1 MSSKAAGMDESLLG
15 TLVFDLIT
23 TAWPLSRARGGVMC
37 LATSP
42 ERAWNLCMLL
52 RKLLSALPALV
63 VALAFGAPAVLPQAA
78 RAEPVQTGHIE
89 VELVAQEA
97 GAAPGAT
104 VYVALRQKI
113 QPGWHTYW
121 RNPGDAGDSTK
132 IVWTLPPGWTAGD
145 IVWPTPEK
153 SRVGPLL
160 DFAYT
165 GEVLLPVPISVPAN
179 AQVGSIVT
187 LKAAAAFLVCEQVCV
202 PEDAVVTLTLPVVAG
217 TPATDPKWGA
227 KVAETLAKAP
237 KPAGLKAVFHLEGG
251 VLKLA
256 VTGAPLKGADVAGA
270 FFYPYSGK
278 VIEHPPEQKID
289 CGPEGL
295 TLSLTPGYDF
305 TQGTP
310 PTELAGVLAL
320 NGAAY
325 EITATP
331 GAIPAEAGGLGAP
344 PAAPAKAAGSSDGVS
359 LGLPLAVAFAFLGG
373 LILNLMPCVF
383 PILSMKAASLTAHAH
398 DAGKTRAQGLAF
410 LAGVVVTFLVL
421 AGLLIAVRAGGAAVG
436 WGFQLQSPAVVAA
449 LALLMLLVALNMSG
463 VFEVGASVQG
473 VASGA
478 GGTGVAGA
486 FLTGALAVV
495 VAAPCTAPFMAG
507 ALGYALTQP
516 PLLSLAVFLALAL
529 GFAAPFVLLAFV
541 PALLSRLPRPGPWMD
556 VLKKGLAFPMYA
568 TAAWLAWVFSQ
579 QTGSIPL
586 AALLAASVLVAF
598 AGWLYGL
605 GQARSIAGKNG
616 VAAFVIAGL
625 SVLAAIALV
634 VAGVRA
640 MPSASASTAPA
651 AALSS
656 GPGLPAETWSPEKVA
671 ALQAQGKVVMVDFTA
686 DWCVTCKVNE
696 GTALKGQRVIDAFK
710 ASNAVYLKADWTKRD
725 AVIAAALAEHGRAG
739 VPLYLVY
746 PKGSGAP
753 VVLPQLL
760 TEGLVVEAVEKAAK
774 G

>member
-1 MSSKAAGMDESLLG
+1 LPIFVLG
-15 TLVFDLIT
+15 
-23 TAWPLSRARGGVMC
+23 
-37 LATSP
+37 
-42 ERAWNLCMLL
+42 RAWNPFMPL
-52 RKLLSALPALV
+52 RKLFAVLPALV
-63 VALAFGAPAVLPQAA
+63 IALCLGMAGAPAK
-78 RAEPVQTGHIE
+78 AEPVQTGHID
-89 VELVAQEA
+89 VELVAQET
-97 GAAPGAT
+97 GVAPGST
-104 VYVALRQKI
+104 IYVALRQKI
-113 QPGWHTYW
+113 LPGWHTYW
-121 RNPGDAGDSTK
+121 RNPGDAGDATR

-165 GEVLLPVPISVPAN
+165 GEVLLPVPISVPAD
-179 AQVGSIVT
+179 AQVGSVVT

-217 TPATDPKWGA
+217 MPQTDPKWGA
-227 KVAETLAKAP
+227 RIAETLAKAP
-237 KPAGLKAVFHLEGG
+237 KPAGLKAVFDLQGG

-256 VTGAPLKGADVAGA
+256 VTGAPLKGADVSGA

-278 VIEHPPEQKID
+278 VIEHPPEQAIER
-289 CGPEGL
+289 GPEGL

-305 TQGTP
+305 SQAETK
-310 PTELAGVLAL
+310 PTELSGVLAL
-320 NGAAY
+320 NGASY

-331 GAIPAEAGGLGAP
+331 GPIPAAAGGLGAP
-344 PAAPAKAAGSSDGVS
+344 PAAPAKTHGSAEGAS

-398 DAGKTRAQGLAF
+398 DAGKTRVQGLAF
-410 LAGVVVTFLVL
+410 LAGVVVTFLLL

-478 GGTGVAGA
+478 GGSGIGGS
-486 FLTGALAVV
+486 FLTGALAVL

-516 PLLSLAVFLALAL
+516 PLLSLAVFLGLAL

-541 PALLSRLPRPGPWMD
+541 PALLGRLPRPGPWMD

-568 TAAWLAWVFSQ
+568 TAAWLAWVYSQ

-586 AALLAASVLVAF
+586 AALLAASVLIAF
-598 AGWLYGL
+598 AAWLYGL
-605 GQARSIAGKNG
+605 AQGRRIEGKG
-616 VAAFVIAGL
+616 AAVPF
-625 SVLAAIALV
+625 VLAALSLVAAVALV

-640 MPSASASTAPA
+640 APA
-651 AALSS
+651 ASAESAAPSAELSS
-656 GPGLPAETWSPEKVA
+656 GPGLAAEPWSPEKVA
-671 ALQAQGKVVMVDFTA
+671 ALQAEGKVVMVDFTA

-696 GTALKGQRVIDAFK
+696 GTALKGQRLVDTFK
-710 ASNAVYLKADWTKRD
+710 ASDAVLLRADWTKRD
-725 AVIAAALAEHGRAG
+725 ATIAAALAEHGRAG

-753 VVLPQLL
+753 VILPQLL
-760 TEGLVVEAVEKAAK
+760 TEGLVIEAIETAAK

>member
-1 MSSKAAGMDESLLG
+1 MCHPPPIATPSG
-15 TLVFDLIT
+15 
-23 TAWPLSRARGGVMC
+23 RARNPFMR
-37 LATSP
+37 LQ
-42 ERAWNLCMLL
+42 
-52 RKLLSALPALV
+52 KLLSALPVLLV
-63 VALAFGAPAVLPQAA
+63 AMLLGAPFLTGQAVAQ
-78 RAEPVQTGHIE
+78 PVQSGHIE
-89 VELVAQEA
+89 VELVSQEA
-97 GAAPGAT
+97 GAAPGGT
-104 VYVALRQKI
+104 FYVALRQKI
-113 QPGWHTYW
+113 IPGWHTYW
-121 RNPGDAGDSTK
+121 RNPGDAGDATK

-160 DFAYT
+160 DYAYT
-165 GEVLLPVPISVPAN
+165 GEVLLPVPITVPAD
-179 AQVGSIVT
+179 ARVGSVIT
-187 LKAAAAFLVCEQVCV
+187 LKAAVAFLVCEQVCV

-217 TPATDPKWGA
+217 MPATDPKWGA

-237 KPAGLKAVFHLEGG
+237 KPAGLKAVFSLQGKL
-251 VLKLA
+251 LKLA
-256 VTGAPLKGADVAGA
+256 VTGASLKGADVAGA
-270 FFYPYSGK
+270 YFYPYSGK
-278 VIEHPPEQKID
+278 VIEHPPEQGIER
-289 CGPEGL
+289 GPEGL

-310 PTELAGVLAL
+310 PTELAGVLAV
-320 NGAAY
+320 GGVSY

-331 GAIPAEAGGLGAP
+331 GAIPADAGGLGAP
-344 PAAPAKAAGSSDGVS
+344 AAVAKTGSPSGAS

-398 DAGKTRAQGLAF
+398 DAGKTRVQGLAF

-421 AGLLIAVRAGGAAVG
+421 AGALIAVRAGGAVVG

-449 LALLMLLVALNMSG
+449 LSLLMLLVALNMSG

-473 VASGA
+473 VASGSSA
-478 GGTGVAGA
+478 DGIGGS

-516 PLLSLAVFLALAL
+516 PLLSLAVFLGLAL
-529 GFAAPFVLLAFV
+529 GFAAPFVLLAFI
-541 PALLSRLPRPGPWMD
+541 PGLLARLPRPGPWMD

-586 AALLAASVLVAF
+586 ALILAAAVLTAF
-598 AGWLYGL
+598 AAWLYGL
-605 GQARSIAGKNG
+605 AQGRRIEGKG
-616 VAAFVIAGL
+616 A
-625 SVLAAIALV
+625 V
-634 VAGVRA
+634 VPFGI
-640 MPSASASTAPA
+640 
-651 AALSS
+651 AALSLVAVVALVIAAVRATPAS
-656 GPGLPAETWSPEKVA
+656 APVADAASAPAGPGLAAEVWSPEKVA
-671 ALQAQGKVVMVDFTA
+671 ALQAEGKVVMVDFTA

-696 GTALKGQRVIDAFK
+696 GTALKGQRVVDAFK
-710 ASNAVYLKADWTKRD
+710 AADAVYLKADWTKRD

-746 PKGSGAP
+746 PKSGGPP

-760 TEGLVVEAVEKAAK
+760 TEGLVVEAIETAAK

>member
-1 MSSKAAGMDESLLG
+1 MCR
-15 TLVFDLIT
+15 DLD
-23 TAWPLSRARGGVMC
+23 L
-37 LATSP
+37 
-42 ERAWNLCMLL
+42 AWNSFMSL
-52 RKLLSALPALV
+52 RKLFAVVPALMI
-63 VALAFGAPAVLPQAA
+63 ALLLGVPLAKAD
-78 RAEPVQTGHIE
+78 PVQTGHIE
-89 VELVAQEA
+89 VELVSQEA
-97 GAAPGAT
+97 GVAPGST

-121 RNPGDAGDSTK
+121 RNPGDAGDATR
-132 IVWTLPPGWTAGD
+132 IVWTLPAGWTAGD

-165 GEVLLPVPISVPAN
+165 GEVLLPVPITVPAN
-179 AQVGSIVT
+179 AQVGSVVI

-217 TPATDPKWGA
+217 MPQTDAKWGA

-237 KPAGLKAVFHLEGG
+237 KPAGLKAVFELQGS

-278 VIEHPPEQKID
+278 VIEHPPEQKIER
-289 CGPEGL
+289 GPEGL

-305 TQGTP
+305 TQAEAK

-331 GAIPAEAGGLGAP
+331 GTIPAEAGGLGAP
-344 PAAPAKAAGSSDGVS
+344 PAAPAKAAAGSAEGVS

-398 DAGKTRAQGLAF
+398 DAGKTRVQGLAF

-436 WGFQLQSPAVVAA
+436 WGFQLQSPAVVAG

-478 GGTGVAGA
+478 SGNGIGGS
-486 FLTGALAVV
+486 FLTGALAVL

-516 PLLSLAVFLALAL
+516 PLLSLAVFLGLAL
-529 GFAAPFVLLAFV
+529 GFAAPFVILAFV
-541 PALLSRLPRPGPWMD
+541 PALLGRLPRPGPWMD

-568 TAAWLAWVFSQ
+568 TAAWLAWVYSQ

-598 AGWLYGL
+598 AAWLYGL
-605 GQARSIAGKNG
+605 AQARQIGGKG
-616 VAAFVIAGL
+616 ATVPFVLAAL
-625 SVLAAIALV
+625 SVAAAIALV
-634 VAGVRA
+634 AAGVRA
-640 MPSASASTAPA
+640 APA
-651 AALSS
+651 ASTTTAAPAAELSS
-656 GPGLPAETWSPEKVA
+656 GPGLTAEAWSPEKVKT
-671 ALQAQGKVVMVDFTA
+671 LQAEGKVVMVDFTA

-696 GTALKGQRVIDAFK
+696 GTALKGQRVVDAFK
-710 ASNAVYLKADWTKRD
+710 AADAVYLRADWTKRD
-725 AVIAAALAEHGRAG
+725 ATIAAALAEHGRAG

-746 PKGSGAP
+746 PKGSGEPA
-753 VVLPQLL
+753 VLPQLL
-760 TEGLVVEAVEKAAK
+760 TEGLVIEAVEKAAR

>member
-1 MSSKAAGMDESLLG
+1 MS
-15 TLVFDLIT
+15 
-23 TAWPLSRARGGVMC
+23 
-37 LATSP
+37 
-42 ERAWNLCMLL
+42 L
-52 RKLLSALPALV
+52 RKLFAVLPALM
-63 VALAFGAPAVLPQAA
+63 VALLLGAPVLTGTAKA
-78 RAEPVQTGHIE
+78 DPVQTGHIE
-89 VELVAQEA
+89 VELVSQEA
-97 GAAPGAT
+97 GVAPGSTA
-104 VYVALRQKI
+104 YVALRQKI

-121 RNPGDAGDSTK
+121 RNPGDAGDATR
-132 IVWTLPPGWTAGD
+132 IVWTLPAGWTAGD

-165 GEVLLPVPISVPAN
+165 GEVLLPVPITVPAN
-179 AQVGSIVT
+179 AQVGSVVT

-217 TPATDPKWGA
+217 MPQTDTKWGA
-227 KVAETLAKAP
+227 KVADTLAKAP
-237 KPAGLKAVFHLEGG
+237 KPAGLKAVFELQGS

-256 VTGAPLKGADVAGA
+256 VTGAPLKGADMSGA

-278 VIEHPPEQKID
+278 VIEHPPEQAIER
-289 CGPEGL
+289 GPEGL

-305 TQGTP
+305 TQTEAK

-331 GAIPAEAGGLGAP
+331 GTIPAEAGGLGAP
-344 PAAPAKAAGSSDGVS
+344 PAAPAKAAAGSAEGAS

-398 DAGKTRAQGLAF
+398 DAGKTRVQGLAF
-410 LAGVVVTFLVL
+410 LVGVVVTFLVL
-421 AGLLIAVRAGGAAVG
+421 AGALIAVRAGGAAVG
-436 WGFQLQSPAVVAA
+436 WGFQLQSPAVVAG

-478 GGTGVAGA
+478 GGSGIGGS
-486 FLTGALAVV
+486 FLTGALAVL

-516 PLLSLAVFLALAL
+516 PLASLLVFLGLAL
-529 GFAAPFVLLAFV
+529 GFAAPFVILAFV
-541 PALLSRLPRPGPWMD
+541 PALLGRLPRPGPWMD

-568 TAAWLAWVFSQ
+568 TAAWLAWVYSQ

-586 AALLAASVLVAF
+586 AALLAASVLTAF
-598 AGWLYGL
+598 AAWLYGL
-605 GQARSIAGKNG
+605 AQARQISGKG
-616 VAAFVIAGL
+616 AAVPFVLAAL
-625 SVLAAIALV
+625 SVIAAIALV

-640 MPSASASTAPA
+640 VPAASVSTATPA
-651 AALSS
+651 TELST
-656 GPGLPAETWSPEKVA
+656 GPGLAAEVWSPEKVK
-671 ALQAQGKVVMVDFTA
+671 ALQAEGKVVMVDFTA

-696 GTALKGQRVIDAFK
+696 GTALKGQRVVDAFK
-710 ASNAVYLKADWTKRD
+710 ASNAVYLRADWTKRD
-725 AVIAAALAEHGRAG
+725 ATIAAALAEHGRAG

-746 PKGSGAP
+746 PKGSGDAA
-753 VVLPQLL
+753 VLPQLL
-760 TEGLVVEAVEKAAK
+760 TEGLVIEAIEKAAK

>member
-1 MSSKAAGMDESLLG
+1 M
-15 TLVFDLIT
+15 
-23 TAWPLSRARGGVMC
+23 PLRRLFAV
-37 LATSP
+37 
-42 ERAWNLCMLL
+42 
-52 RKLLSALPALV
+52 LPALV
-63 VALAFGAPAVLPQAA
+63 ILLCAGVAGLGGTAKAD
-78 RAEPVQTGHIE
+78 PVQTGHIE
-89 VELVAQEA
+89 VELVSQEA
-97 GAAPGAT
+97 GAAPGST

-121 RNPGDAGDSTK
+121 RNPGDAGDATR
-132 IVWTLPPGWTAGD
+132 IIWTLPAGWTAGD

-165 GEVLLPVPISVPAN
+165 GEVLLPVPISVPAS
-179 AQVGSIVT
+179 AQVGSVVT

-217 TPATDPKWGA
+217 VPGADPKWGA

-237 KPAGLKAVFHLEGG
+237 KPAGLKAVFALQGS

-256 VTGAPLKGADVAGA
+256 VTGAPLKGADLSGA

-278 VIEHPPEQKID
+278 VIEHPPEQAIER
-289 CGPEGL
+289 GPEGL

-305 TQGTP
+305 TQAEAK
-310 PTELAGVLAL
+310 PTELSGVLAL

-331 GAIPAEAGGLGAP
+331 GAIPAGAGGLGAP
-344 PAAPAKAAGSSDGVS
+344 PAAPAKAHGSGGGGGGAS

-398 DAGKTRAQGLAF
+398 DAGKTRVQGLAF
-410 LAGVVVTFLVL
+410 LAGVVITFLVL

-436 WGFQLQSPAVVAA
+436 WGFQLQSPAVVAG

-478 GGTGVAGA
+478 SGSGLGGS
-486 FLTGALAVV
+486 FMTGALAVV

-516 PLLSLAVFLALAL
+516 PLAALLVFVALAL
-529 GFAAPFVLLAFV
+529 GFAAPFVLLAFI
-541 PALLSRLPRPGPWMD
+541 PGLLARLPRPGPWMD

-568 TAAWLAWVFSQ
+568 TAAWLAWVYSQ

-586 AALLAASVLVAF
+586 AALLAASVVVAF
-598 AGWLYGL
+598 AAWLYGL
-605 GQARSIAGKNG
+605 AQARRIEGKGAIAP
-616 VAAFVIAGL
+616 F
-625 SVLAAIALV
+625 VLAALSLVAAVGLV
-634 VAGVRA
+634 VAGIRA
-640 MPSASASTAPA
+640 APA
-651 AALSS
+651 ASAPTAASAEVS
-656 GPGLPAETWSPEKVA
+656 RGPGLASEPWSPEKVK

-696 GTALKGQRVIDAFK
+696 GTALKGQRLVDAFK
-710 ASNAVYLKADWTKRD
+710 ASDAVLLRADWTKRD
-725 AVIAAALAEHGRAG
+725 ATIAAALAEHGRAG

-746 PKGSGAP
+746 PKGAGEPAI
-753 VVLPQLL
+753 LPQLL
-760 TEGLVVEAVEKAAK
+760 TEGLVIEAVETAAK

>member
-1 MSSKAAGMDESLLG
+1 MS
-15 TLVFDLIT
+15 
-23 TAWPLSRARGGVMC
+23 
-37 LATSP
+37 
-42 ERAWNLCMLL
+42 L
-52 RKLLSALPALV
+52 RKLFSAVPALV
-63 VALAFGAPAVLPQAA
+63 VALLLGAPALMATA

-89 VELVAQEA
+89 VELVSQEA
-97 GAAPGAT
+97 GAAPGST
-104 VYVALRQKI
+104 VFVALRQKI

-121 RNPGDAGDSTK
+121 RNPGDAGDATR
-132 IVWTLPPGWTAGD
+132 IAWTLPPGWTAGD

-179 AQVGSIVT
+179 AQVGSVVT

-202 PEDAVVTLTLPVVAG
+202 PEDAIVTLTLPVVAG
-217 TPATDPKWGA
+217 MPAADPKWGA
-227 KVAETLAKAP
+227 KVADTLAKAP
-237 KPAGLKAVFHLEGG
+237 KPAGLKAVFELQGS

-256 VTGAPLKGADVAGA
+256 VTGAPLKGADMSGA

-278 VIEHPPEQKID
+278 VIEHPPEQAIER
-289 CGPEGL
+289 GPEGL

-305 TQGTP
+305 TQAEAK

-331 GAIPAEAGGLGAP
+331 GTIPAEAGGLGAP
-344 PAAPAKAAGSSDGVS
+344 AAPAKAASSEGAGFS
-359 LGLPLAVAFAFLGG
+359 LPLAVAFAFIGG

-398 DAGKTRAQGLAF
+398 DAGKTRLQGLAF
-410 LAGVVVTFLVL
+410 LVGVVVTFLVL
-421 AGLLIAVRAGGAAVG
+421 AGALIAVRAGGTAVG

-478 GGTGVAGA
+478 GGGGGLGGS

-516 PLLSLAVFLALAL
+516 PLASLLVFLGLAL
-529 GFAAPFVLLAFV
+529 GFAAPFVLLAFI
-541 PALLSRLPRPGPWMD
+541 PGLLARLPRPGPWMD

-568 TAAWLAWVFSQ
+568 TAAWLAWVYSQ

-586 AALLAASVLVAF
+586 AALLAASVLIAF
-598 AGWLYGL
+598 AAWLYGL
-605 GQARSIAGKNG
+605 AQARQISGKK
-616 VAAFVIAGL
+616 AAVPFVVAGL
-625 SVLAAIALV
+625 SVIAAIALAA
-634 VAGVRA
+634 AGVRA
-640 MPSASASTAPA
+640 VPAASTSTAAPSVE
-651 AALSS
+651 LSA
-656 GPGLPAETWSPEKVA
+656 GPGLAAEVWTPEKVK
-671 ALQAQGKVVMVDFTA
+671 ALQAEGKVVMVDFTA

-696 GTALKGQRVIDAFK
+696 GTALKGQRVVDAFK
-710 ASNAVYLKADWTKRD
+710 ASNAVYLRADWTKRD
-725 AVIAAALAEHGRAG
+725 ATIAAALSEHGRAG

-746 PKGSGAP
+746 PKGAGEP
-753 VVLPQLL
+753 VILPQLL
-760 TEGLVVEAVEKAAK
+760 TEGLVIEAIEKAAK

>member
-1 MSSKAAGMDESLLG
+1 
-15 TLVFDLIT
+15 
-23 TAWPLSRARGGVMC
+23 
-37 LATSP
+37 
-42 ERAWNLCMLL
+42 MLL
-52 RKLLSALPALV
+52 RRLFSVLPALV
-63 VALAFGAPAVLPQAA
+63 VALALGAPLLPGKATAA
-78 RAEPVQTGHIE
+78 PVQTGHIE

-97 GAAPGAT
+97 GAAPGST
-104 VYVALRQKI
+104 VFVALRQKI

-121 RNPGDAGDSTK
+121 RNPGDAGDATR

-165 GEVLLPVPISVPAN
+165 GEVLLPVPITVPAD
-179 AQVGSIVT
+179 ARVGSVVT

-202 PEDAVVTLTLPVVAG
+202 PEDAVVTLSLPVVAG
-217 TPATDPKWGA
+217 MPATDPAWGA

-237 KPAGLKAVFHLEGG
+237 KSAGLKAVFNLRGG

-256 VTGAPLKGADVAGA
+256 VTGPPLKGADFSGA

-278 VIEHPPEQKID
+278 VIEHPPEQAIER
-289 CGPEGL
+289 GPEGL

-310 PTELAGVLAL
+310 PTELSGVLAL
-320 NGAAY
+320 DGAAY
-325 EITATP
+325 EVTATA
-331 GAIPAEAGGLGAP
+331 GAIPPGAQGLG
-344 PAAPAKAAGSSDGVS
+344 APAKAAGTS

-398 DAGKTRAQGLAF
+398 DAGKTRVQGLAF
-410 LAGVVVTFLVL
+410 LAGVVVTFLAL
-421 AGLLIAVRAGGAAVG
+421 AGLLIAVRAGGDAVG
-436 WGFQLQSPAVVAA
+436 WGFQLQSPPVVAA
-449 LALLMLLVALNMSG
+449 LSLLMLLVALNMSG

-473 VASGA
+473 VASGTSGDGI
-478 GGTGVAGA
+478 GGS

-516 PLLSLAVFLALAL
+516 PLLALAVFLGLAL
-529 GFAAPFVLLAFV
+529 GFAAPFVLLAFI
-541 PALLSRLPRPGPWMD
+541 PGLLARLPRPGPWMD

-586 AALLAASVLVAF
+586 ALILAAAVLTAF
-598 AGWLYGL
+598 AAWLYGL
-605 GQARSIAGKNG
+605 AQARRIEGKG
-616 VAAFVIAGL
+616 AAVPFVLAFL
-625 SVLAAIALV
+625 SLVAAIALV
-634 VAGVRA
+634 VVAARA
-640 MPSASASTAPA
+640 APA
-651 AALSS
+651 AAPSAVAETAPS
-656 GPGLPAETWSPEKVA
+656 GPGLAAEPWSPEKVK
-671 ALQAQGKVVMVDFTA
+671 ALQAEGKVVMVDFTA

-696 GTALKGQRVIDAFK
+696 GAALKGQRLADAFK
-710 ASNAVYLKADWTKRD
+710 ASNAVLLRADWTRRD

-746 PKGSGAP
+746 PKGGGEPA
-753 VVLPQLL
+753 VLPQLL
-760 TEGLVVEAVEKAAK
+760 TEGLVIEAVEKAAK

>member
-1 MSSKAAGMDESLLG
+1 M
-15 TLVFDLIT
+15 
-23 TAWPLSRARGGVMC
+23 
-37 LATSP
+37 
-42 ERAWNLCMLL
+42 
-52 RKLLSALPALV
+52 
-63 VALAFGAPAVLPQAA
+63 
-78 RAEPVQTGHIE
+78 
-89 VELVAQEA
+89 
-97 GAAPGAT
+97 
-104 VYVALRQKI
+104 
-113 QPGWHTYW
+113 
-121 RNPGDAGDSTK
+121 
-132 IVWTLPPGWTAGD
+132 
-145 IVWPTPEK
+145 
-153 SRVGPLL
+153 
-160 DFAYT
+160 
-165 GEVLLPVPISVPAN
+165 PISVPAN
-179 AQVGSIVT
+179 AQVGSVVT

-217 TPATDPKWGA
+217 TPGPDPKWGA
-227 KVAETLAKAP
+227 KVTEVLAKAP
-237 KPAGLKAVFHLEGG
+237 KPAGLKAVFALEGA

-256 VTGAPLKGADVAGA
+256 VTGAPLKGADMSGA

-278 VIEHPPEQKID
+278 VIEHPPEQKIER
-289 CGPEGL
+289 GPEGL

-305 TQGTP
+305 TQADVK

-344 PAAPAKAAGSSDGVS
+344 AAAPAKAASGGEGSSLS
-359 LGLPLAVAFAFLGG
+359 LPLAVAFAFLGG

-398 DAGKTRAQGLAF
+398 DAGKTRVQGLAF
-410 LAGVVVTFLVL
+410 LAGVVVTFLAL

-436 WGFQLQSPAVVAA
+436 WGFQLQSPAVVAG
-449 LALLMLLVALNMSG
+449 LSLLMLLVALNMSG

-478 GGTGVAGA
+478 SGDGVGGS

-516 PLLSLAVFLALAL
+516 PLLSLAVFLGLAL
-529 GFAAPFVLLAFV
+529 GFAAPFVLLAFI
-541 PALLSRLPRPGPWMD
+541 PGLLARLPRPGPWMD
-556 VLKKGLAFPMYA
+556 LLKKGLAFPMYA

-605 GQARSIAGKNG
+605 AQGRRIEGKSAT
-616 VAAFVIAGL
+616 VPFVLAAL
-625 SVLAAIALV
+625 SVLAAVALV
-634 VAGVRA
+634 VVGVRVT
-640 MPSASASTAPA
+640 PTTSTVTASAEAPT
-651 AALSS
+651 
-656 GPGLPAETWSPEKVA
+656 GPGLTAEAWSPEKVKT
-671 ALQAQGKVVMVDFTA
+671 LQAQGKVVMVDFTA

-696 GTALKGQRVIDAFK
+696 GAALKGARLADAFK
-710 ASNAVYLKADWTKRD
+710 AHDAVLLRADWTKRD
-725 AVIAAALAEHGRAG
+725 ATIAAALAEHGRAG

-746 PKGSGAP
+746 PKGSGEPA
-753 VVLPQLL
+753 VLPQLL
-760 TEGLVVEAVEKAAK
+760 TEGLVIEAVEKAAK

>member
-1 MSSKAAGMDESLLG
+1 
-15 TLVFDLIT
+15 
-23 TAWPLSRARGGVMC
+23 MC
-37 LATSP
+37 LAST
-42 ERAWNLCMLL
+42 RARNPFMPF
-52 RKLLSALPALV
+52 RKLFAVLPALV
-63 VALAFGAPAVLPQAA
+63 IALLLGATVFPGGAKAD
-78 RAEPVQTGHIE
+78 PVQTGHIE
-89 VELVAQEA
+89 VELVSQEA
-97 GAAPGAT
+97 GAAPGGV

-121 RNPGDAGDSTK
+121 RNPGDAGDATR
-132 IVWTLPPGWTAGD
+132 IVWTLPAGWTAGD

-179 AQVGSIVT
+179 AQVGSVVT

-217 TPATDPKWGA
+217 MPQTDPKWGA
-227 KVAETLAKAP
+227 KVADTLARAP
-237 KPAGLKAVFHLEGG
+237 KPAGLKAVFELQGS

-256 VTGAPLKGADVAGA
+256 VTGAPLKGADLSGA

-278 VIEHPPEQKID
+278 VIEHPPAQAIER
-289 CGPEGL
+289 GPEGL

-305 TQGTP
+305 TQAEAK

-331 GAIPAEAGGLGAP
+331 GTIPAEAGGLGAP
-344 PAAPAKAAGSSDGVS
+344 PAAPAKAHGSTDGAG

-398 DAGKTRAQGLAF
+398 DAGKTRVQGLAF
-410 LAGVVVTFLVL
+410 LVGVVVTFLVL

-436 WGFQLQSPAVVAA
+436 WGFQLQSPAVVAG

-478 GGTGVAGA
+478 GGSGVGGS
-486 FLTGALAVV
+486 FLTGALAVL

-516 PLLSLAVFLALAL
+516 PLLSLAVFLGLAL
-529 GFAAPFVLLAFV
+529 GFAAPFVILAFV
-541 PALLSRLPRPGPWMD
+541 PALLGRLPRPGPWMD

-568 TAAWLAWVFSQ
+568 TAAWLAWVYSQ

-598 AGWLYGL
+598 AAWLYGL
-605 GQARSIAGKNG
+605 AQARSISGKS
-616 VAAFVIAGL
+616 AAVPF
-625 SVLAAIALV
+625 VLAALSVAAAVALV
-634 VAGVRA
+634 VVGVRA
-640 MPSASASTAPA
+640 APA
-651 AALSS
+651 ARATAAAPATELSS
-656 GPGLPAETWSPEKVA
+656 GPGLAAEAWSPEKVK

-696 GTALKGQRVIDAFK
+696 GTALKGQRVVDAFK
-710 ASNAVYLKADWTKRD
+710 ASNAVYLRADWTKRD
-725 AVIAAALAEHGRAG
+725 ATIAAALAEHGRAG

-746 PKGSGAP
+746 PKGSGEP
-753 VVLPQLL
+753 VILPQLL
-760 TEGLVVEAVEKAAK
+760 TEGLVIEAIETAAK

>member
-1 MSSKAAGMDESLLG
+1 
-15 TLVFDLIT
+15 
-23 TAWPLSRARGGVMC
+23 
-37 LATSP
+37 
-42 ERAWNLCMLL
+42 MLL
-52 RKLLSALPALV
+52 RRLFSILPALV
-63 VALAFGAPAVLPQAA
+63 VALALGGPFLAGKATAA
-78 RAEPVQTGHIE
+78 SVQTGHIE

-104 VYVALRQKI
+104 VFVALRQKI

-121 RNPGDAGDSTK
+121 RNPGDAGDATR

-165 GEVLLPVPISVPAN
+165 GEVLLPVPITVPAD
-179 AQVGSIVT
+179 ARVGSVVT

-217 TPATDPKWGA
+217 MPAPDPAWGA
-227 KVAETLAKAP
+227 KVADTLAKAP
-237 KPAGLKAVFHLEGG
+237 KSAGLKAAFNLQGG

-256 VTGAPLKGADVAGA
+256 VTGPPLKGADFSGA

-278 VIEHPPEQKID
+278 VIEHPPEQAIER
-289 CGPEGL
+289 GPEGL

-310 PTELAGVLAL
+310 PTALSGVLAL

-325 EITATP
+325 EVTATA
-331 GAIPAEAGGLGAP
+331 GAIPPGAQGLG
-344 PAAPAKAAGSSDGVS
+344 APAKAAGAS

-398 DAGKTRAQGLAF
+398 DAGKTRVQGLAF
-410 LAGVVVTFLVL
+410 LAGVIVTFLAL
-421 AGLLIAVRAGGAAVG
+421 AGLLIAVRAGGDAVG
-436 WGFQLQSPAVVAA
+436 WGFQLQSPPVVAA
-449 LALLMLLVALNMSG
+449 LSLLMLLVALNMSG

-478 GGTGVAGA
+478 SGDGPSAQGLGGS

-516 PLLSLAVFLALAL
+516 PLLALAVFLGLAL
-529 GFAAPFVLLAFV
+529 GFAAPFVLLAFI
-541 PALLSRLPRPGPWMD
+541 PGLLARLPRPGPWMD

-579 QTGSIPL
+579 QTGSVPQAMIL
-586 AALLAASVLVAF
+586 AAAVLTAF
-598 AGWLYGL
+598 AAWLYGL
-605 GQARSIAGKNG
+605 AQARRIEGKG
-616 VAAFVIAGL
+616 AAVPFVLAAL
-625 SVLAAIALV
+625 SLVAAIALV
-634 VAGVRA
+634 VVAARA
-640 MPSASASTAPA
+640 APA
-651 AALSS
+651 ASPSAVAETAPS
-656 GPGLPAETWSPEKVA
+656 GPGLTAEPWSPERVA
-671 ALQAQGKVVMVDFTA
+671 ALQAEGKVVMVDFTA

-696 GTALKGQRVIDAFK
+696 GAALKGQRLADAFK
-710 ASNAVYLKADWTKRD
+710 AANAVLLRADWTRRD

-746 PKGSGAP
+746 PAKGGAP
-753 VVLPQLL
+753 VILPQLL
-760 TEGLVVEAVEKAAK
+760 TEGLVIEAVEKAAK